1 MGENVFGYFAAAGV
15 RGGGMGVVEC
25 AEGERGRG
33 YDVGAG
39 ARRSSVL
46 VRDLSTVAEADVDL
60 CGGA

>member
-1 MGENVFGYFAAAGV
+1 MGENHHCDFAAACV
-15 RGGGMGVVEC
+15 RGGGVGVV
-25 AEGERGRG
+25 AGAASERQRR